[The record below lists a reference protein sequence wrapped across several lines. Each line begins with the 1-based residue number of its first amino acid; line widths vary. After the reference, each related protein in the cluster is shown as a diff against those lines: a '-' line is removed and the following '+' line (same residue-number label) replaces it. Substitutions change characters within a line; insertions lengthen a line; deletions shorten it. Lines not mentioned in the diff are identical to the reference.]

1 MIDKDVD
8 QTAKVYCQW
17 RWILGILALIVSLF
31 LHFFMLPRL
40 NLTMLAAKNVVAIL
54 ASTVLSIQILGEVFI
69 WKYDLPALILISAG
83 CATVVLFS
91 STT

>member
-1 MIDKDVD
+1 
-8 QTAKVYCQW
+8 
-17 RWILGILALIVSLF
+17 
-31 LHFFMLPRL
+31 MLPRL

-83 CATVVLFS
+83 CATVVLFAN
-91 STT
+91 TT